1 MFQRNALKFAY
12 LLEYENAC
20 TSFFF
25 TSYKYVIYFPLVNTL
40 VYVNIDH
47 TDQGEEGEKI
57 ILYVFSYS
65 KIIPEFEVFLHKDS
79 TKHKPL
85 ISEEWWETL
94 FLVKASTKTYGKVLH
109 DTEW

>member
-20 TSFFF
+20 THFFF

-40 VYVNIDH
+40 VYVNILRSH
-47 TDQGEEGEKI
+47 RPGQLIEEGEKI

-85 ISEEWWETL
+85 ISEE
-94 FLVKASTKTYGKVLH
+94 
-109 DTEW
+109 

>member
-12 LLEYENAC
+12 LLECEYPSLC
-20 TSFFF
+20 QHRSHRPGQL
-25 TSYKYVIYFPLVNTL
+25 I
-40 VYVNIDH
+40 
-47 TDQGEEGEKI
+47 EEGEK

-65 KIIPEFEVFLHKDS
+65 KIIPEFEVFLHEDS